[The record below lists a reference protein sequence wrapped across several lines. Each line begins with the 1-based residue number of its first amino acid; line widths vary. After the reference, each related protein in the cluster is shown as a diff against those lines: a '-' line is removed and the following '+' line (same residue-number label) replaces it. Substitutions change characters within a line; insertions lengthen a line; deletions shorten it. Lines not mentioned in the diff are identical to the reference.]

1 MRASHTLIDGYLTFG
16 VPENERTVKA
26 MYTEL
31 NVAANTTNRMME
43 SLKIARTVAK
53 LSKDALQ
60 AAPVKIFG
68 L

>member
-1 MRASHTLIDGYLTFG
+1 MRASHYLIDGYLTFG
-16 VPENERTVKA
+16 VPEKERTVKA
-26 MYTEL
+26 MHNEL

-60 AAPVKIFG
+60 AAPVEIFG